1 MCSGIQMGSIEKGSL
16 WTTLVGYHTNPR
28 LPKDFPPMN
37 IAPELYRA
45 QRRRIERRIRKTRDH
60 IEATRCRILLLL
72 DAGHSVKTV
81 VERIECARATVYRTV
96 YRFEEL
102 GEAGLI
108 DQRFHPEARKVTPE
122 LMNYLLSLLELSPRS
137 LGWQRSTWTLELMAR
152 QVEERMKVRLS
163 ASHIRNLLLWLGCRR
178 GRPRPGLRIPFRGRR
193 KIIQSI
199 QGLVASA
206 SERDEVFYMDEAD
219 IDLNPRIGPCYMK
232 RGQQWVVLTPGKNEK
247 RYIAGALNAR
257 TGRVIH
263 VFSRSKNSSIFLW
276 LLEKLKASYRRAER
290 IHLILD
296 NCIIH
301 KSRQTKAWLRQFGKR
316 VVLHFLPPYS
326 PEHNVIERLWK
337 QMHDHVTRNHRH
349 GTMQDLMFAVEQF
362 LRGAQPFP
370 GTKVSLLTMAA

>member
-1 MCSGIQMGSIEKGSL
+1 MCTGIRMGSIEKGSL
-16 WTTLVGYHTNPR
+16 WIMLVGYYDNLQ
-28 LPKDFPPMN
+28 LPKDFPLMN
-37 IAPELYRA
+37 IALDLYRA
-45 QRRRIERRIRKTRDH
+45 QRRRIERRLRKTRDQ

-72 DAGHSVKTV
+72 DADHSVKTI
-81 VERIECARATVYRTV
+81 VERIACARATVYRTV

-108 DQRFHPEARKVTPE
+108 DQRFQPGARKVTPD

-193 KIIQSI
+193 KIIRAI
-199 QGLVASA
+199 QGLAARA
-206 SERDEVFYMDEAD
+206 SEREEVFYMDEAD

-257 TGRVIH
+257 TGRIIR
-263 VFSRSKNSSIFLW
+263 VFSRSKNSSLFLW
-276 LLEKLKASYRRAER
+276 LLEKLKASYRRAEK

-301 KSRQTKAWLRQFGKR
+301 KSRQTQAWLRQFGNR

-349 GTMQDLMFAVEQF
+349 RTMDDLINAIEQF

-370 GTKVSLLTMAA
+370 GTQVSLLTMAA